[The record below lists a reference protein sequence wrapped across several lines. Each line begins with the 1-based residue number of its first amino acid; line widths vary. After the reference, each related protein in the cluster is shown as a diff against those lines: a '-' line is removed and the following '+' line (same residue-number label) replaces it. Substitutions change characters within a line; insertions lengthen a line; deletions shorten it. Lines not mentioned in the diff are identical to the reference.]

1 MEPMGTN
8 PQPEPFKVMDMAHN
22 VRIRTR
28 RSGIRGYPLSREMTR
43 MVRKI
48 AALFALV
55 LTFSLAAMP
64 VAAQDIDTADLQE
77 FGLENAYLRM
87 YMADPSAATADTSLL
102 GVMVAGFQFESEDT
116 AADAFEEFTCGFA
129 SGFMG
134 VEDATDCEALADAG
148 YTVNTDVAINDAPA
162 IEIIGES
169 DINGP
174 TPTNLLAIQDEG
186 QIFVVITLGDD
197 SEGAGDDLGG
207 FLVDAEPTDTEVV
220 FSEDGT
226 STGGFFDQL
235 PQDGDP
241 VLEGLMPMMDMDFM
255 GSSSSTPAS

>member
-1 MEPMGTN
+1 M
-8 PQPEPFKVMDMAHN
+8 FVDMAHI
-22 VRIRTR
+22 VLIRKR
-28 RSGIRGYPLSREMTR
+28 RSGIEGYPLSREMTR

-64 VAAQDIDTADLQE
+64 VAAQDIDTGDLAE
-77 FGLENAYLRM
+77 YGLESGYLRM
-87 YMADPSAATADTSLL
+87 YMADPSAATASTDML
-102 GVMVAGFQFESEDT
+102 GVMVAGFQFDSEDT
-116 AADAFEEFTCGFA
+116 ATDAFEDFTCGFA

-134 VEDATDCEALADAG
+134 VEDATDCAGLEDAG
-148 YTVNTDVAINDAPA
+148 FTVNADVAINEAPA
-162 IEIIGES
+162 IEILGES

-174 TPTNLLAIQDEG
+174 TPTNLLAIQDG
-186 QIFVVITLGDD
+186 DQIFMLINLGDD
-197 SEGAGDDLGG
+197 SEGANDDFGG
-207 FLVDAEPTDTEVV
+207 FLVDAEPSDAEVA

-241 VLEGLMPMMDMDFM
+241 LLEGLMPMMDMDFM
-255 GSSSSTPAS
+255 GTSSSTPAS